1 MPFLPKLASHR
12 QELLNLL
19 VAIPLSVAGTGAL
32 LFLYELAGGPLPA

>member
-1 MPFLPKLASHR
+1 MPFLPKLAFSR
-12 QELLNLL
+12 QDLLNLF

>member
-1 MPFLPKLASHR
+1 MPFLPKLAFSR
-12 QELLNLL
+12 QDLLNFF